1 MDQISNYHYPISLD
15 TNYIEQFH
23 SVSEENPKKH
33 SKKHS
38 KRSSKRSS
46 KRRSKNK
53 SKSNNYALLTSKN
66 STIQKL
72 RKNLSEQIKLL
83 NQLALSEDRT
93 V

>member
-38 KRSSKRSS
+38 KRRSKRS
-46 KRRSKNK
+46 SKNK
-53 SKSNNYALLTSKN
+53 SKSNTYALLTSKN